1 MKIARLFIWAE
12 FAKSK
17 FLCYNYKIMI
27 LYYFLWKGADWS
39 LNYRINLGQWN
50 SIFAVPTDVVDKHM
64 KLAGAAQLKVLLY
77 LLRHAGTEVT
87 LDTLAFAVGQKPS
100 DTQDA
105 VEYWINCGLLSCGVE
120 SNLSPSQQN
129 LDSETI
135 IPSQNVSS
143 TAALSHSAPTAEIK
157 NAIGQG
163 IEVKGKEKIRYRFD
177 ECMKFVAEDEQLKNM
192 LTAVEAMLGKQL
204 THTEVTCFVTL
215 AKWYG
220 LPCTII
226 PMLIQYCKSIG
237 KSSISYIEATGI
249 GWAAEEIDNFEKA
262 EQKIS
267 ALTAR
272 RSAWNSVRSALEIPE
287 RKATESE
294 LKFSDLWI
302 NSQHL
307 DTELIR
313 HAYDKCVNKTG
324 KVSFSYMNGILK
336 RYFDRGITD
345 ITSAL
350 KLDEQ
355 NRAEIE
361 ARQAARKVASS
372 ESLTNLAGGNTETGR
387 YASTYDTNDIE
398 AILNAEWMSESVGND
413 SDYDYND

>member
-1 MKIARLFIWAE
+1 M
-12 FAKSK
+12 
-17 FLCYNYKIMI
+17 NY
-27 LYYFLWKGADWS
+27 G
-39 LNYRINLGQWN
+39 INLGQWN

-77 LLRHAGTEVT
+77 LLRHAGSEIT
-87 LDTLAFAVGQKPS
+87 LDSLAFAIGQKPS

-105 VEYWINCGLLSCGVE
+105 VEYWINCGLLSCSTE
-120 SNLSPSQQN
+120 SSLSPVSANPEAPQ
-129 LDSETI
+129 E
-135 IPSQNVSS
+135 IPAQSS
-143 TAALSHSAPTAEIK
+143 PAPATSLPNSTPTAEIK
-157 NAIGQG
+157 NALGQSPQ
-163 IEVKGKEKIRYRFD
+163 VKGKEKIRYRFD

-192 LTAVEAMLGKQL
+192 LTAVEATLGKQL

-272 RSAWNSVRSALEIPE
+272 RRAWNSVRFVLEIPE
-287 RKATESE
+287 RKATETE

-302 NSQHL
+302 NSQHI

-324 KVSFSYMNGILK
+324 KVSFSYINGILK

-361 ARQAARKVASS
+361 ARQAARKAAAADSI
-372 ESLTNLAGGNTETGR
+372 TNLAGGNTQNGR
-387 YASTYDTNDIE
+387 YAPTYDTGDIE
-398 AILNAEWMSESVGND
+398 AILDAEWMSESVGSD

>member
-1 MKIARLFIWAE
+1 
-12 FAKSK
+12 
-17 FLCYNYKIMI
+17 
-27 LYYFLWKGADWS
+27 
-39 LNYRINLGQWN
+39 
-50 SIFAVPTDVVDKHM
+50 M

-77 LLRHAGTEVT
+77 LLRHAGSEVT
-87 LDTLAFAVGQKPS
+87 LDALAFAVGQKPS

-105 VEYWINCGLLSCGVE
+105 VEYWINCGLLSRQTE
-120 SNLSPSQQN
+120 SNLSPIAENCETSQEN
-129 LDSETI
+129 PEHSELAPTSDLPNSI
-135 IPSQNVSS
+135 
-143 TAALSHSAPTAEIK
+143 PTAEIK
-157 NAIGQG
+157 NALGQSS
-163 IEVKGKEKIRYRFD
+163 EVKSKEKIRYRFD

-192 LTAVEAMLGKQL
+192 LTAVETTLGKQL

-226 PMLIQYCKSIG
+226 PMLVQYCKSIG

-272 RSAWNSVRSALEIPE
+272 RRAWNLVRSALEIPE
-287 RKATESE
+287 RKATETE

-302 NSQHL
+302 NSQHI

-324 KVSFSYMNGILK
+324 KVSFSYMNGIIK

-355 NRAEIE
+355 NRAEME
-361 ARQAARKVASS
+361 AKQAARKVAAADSIT
-372 ESLTNLAGGNTETGR
+372 ELAGGNTQNGR
-387 YASTYDTNDIE
+387 YASTYDTGDIE
-398 AILNAEWMSESVGND
+398 AILDAEWMSEGVGSD

>member
-1 MKIARLFIWAE
+1 M
-12 FAKSK
+12 
-17 FLCYNYKIMI
+17 NY
-27 LYYFLWKGADWS
+27 G
-39 LNYRINLGQWN
+39 INLGQWN

-77 LLRHAGTEVT
+77 LLRHAGSEIT
-87 LDTLAFAVGQKPS
+87 LDSLAFAIGQKPS

-105 VEYWINCGLLSCGVE
+105 VEYWINCGLLSSGTEVP
-120 SNLSPSQQN
+120 LSPAAEIPEASQ
-129 LDSETI
+129 ET
-135 IPSQNVSS
+135 PSQAS
-143 TAALSHSAPTAEIK
+143 TPTSELPDSGPTAEIK
-157 NAIGQG
+157 NALGQSP
-163 IEVKGKEKIRYRFD
+163 EVKGKEKIRYRFD

-192 LTAVEAMLGKQL
+192 LTAVEATLGKQL

-215 AKWYG
+215 ARWYG

-237 KSSISYIEATGI
+237 KSSISYMEATGI

-262 EQKIS
+262 EKKIS

-272 RSAWNSVRSALEIPE
+272 RRAWNSVRSALEIPE
-287 RKATESE
+287 RKATETE

-302 NSQHL
+302 NSQHI

-324 KVSFSYMNGILK
+324 KISFSYMNGIIK

-361 ARQAARKVASS
+361 ARQAARKAAAA
-372 ESLTNLAGGNTETGR
+372 ESITNLAGGNTQNGR
-387 YASTYDTNDIE
+387 YASTYDTGDIE
-398 AILNAEWMSESVGND
+398 AILDAEWMSESVGSD

>member
-1 MKIARLFIWAE
+1 M
-12 FAKSK
+12 
-17 FLCYNYKIMI
+17 NY
-27 LYYFLWKGADWS
+27 G
-39 LNYRINLGQWN
+39 INLGQWN

-77 LLRHAGTEVT
+77 LLRHAGNEIT
-87 LDTLAFAVGQKPS
+87 LDALAFAVGQKPS

-105 VEYWINCGLLSCGVE
+105 VEYWINCGLLSCGTE
-120 SNLSPSQQN
+120 SNLSPV
-129 LDSETI
+129 SETCDTPQE
-135 IPSQNVSS
+135 IPAQSAASS
-143 TAALSHSAPTAEIK
+143 AVAMPNSAPTAEIK
-157 NAIGQG
+157 NALGQG
-163 IEVKGKEKIRYRFD
+163 PEVKGKEKIRYRFD

-192 LTAVEAMLGKQL
+192 LTAVEATLGKQL

-272 RSAWNSVRSALEIPE
+272 RRAWNSVRSALEIPE
-287 RKATESE
+287 RKATETE

-302 NSQHL
+302 NSQHI

-361 ARQAARKVASS
+361 ARQAARKAAAADSI
-372 ESLTNLAGGNTETGR
+372 TTLAGGNTENGR
-387 YASTYDTNDIE
+387 YASTYDTGDIE
-398 AILNAEWMSESVGND
+398 AILDAEWMSESVGSD

>member
-1 MKIARLFIWAE
+1 M
-12 FAKSK
+12 
-17 FLCYNYKIMI
+17 NY
-27 LYYFLWKGADWS
+27 G
-39 LNYRINLGQWN
+39 INLGQWN

-77 LLRHAGTEVT
+77 LLRHAGEEVT
-87 LDTLAFAVGQKPS
+87 LESLAFAVGQKPS

-105 VEYWINCGLLSCGVE
+105 VDYWINCGVLSGGVNSQISPPPSDTV
-120 SNLSPSQQN
+120 SNPAA
-129 LDSETI
+129 
-135 IPSQNVSS
+135 
-143 TAALSHSAPTAEIK
+143 TATSVQAPVTLPTAEIK
-157 NAIGQG
+157 NALGQSV
-163 IEVKGKEKIRYRFD
+163 EVKSKEKIRYRFD

-192 LTAVEAMLGKQL
+192 LTAVEATLGKQL

-267 ALTAR
+267 ALTSR
-272 RSAWNSVRSALEIPE
+272 RRAWNTVRSALEIPE
-287 RKATESE
+287 RKATENE
-294 LKFSDLWI
+294 LKFCDLWI
-302 NSQHL
+302 NAQHI
-307 DTELIR
+307 DVELIR
-313 HAYDKCVNKTG
+313 HAYDKCINKNG
-324 KVSFSYMNGILK
+324 KISFHYMNGIIK

-355 NRAEIE
+355 NRAEME
-361 ARQAARKVASS
+361 AKKAANKAASADS
-372 ESLTNLAGGNTETGR
+372 ITNLAGGNTHDGR
-387 YASTYDTNDIE
+387 YAPTYNTDDIE
-398 AILNAEWMSESVGND
+398 AILDAEWMSEGVGND

>member
-1 MKIARLFIWAE
+1 M
-12 FAKSK
+12 
-17 FLCYNYKIMI
+17 
-27 LYYFLWKGADWS
+27 WKGADS
-39 LNYRINLGQWN
+39 DLNYGINLGQWN

-77 LLRHAGTEVT
+77 LLRHAGSEVT
-87 LDTLAFAVGQKPS
+87 LEALAFAVGQKPS

-105 VEYWINCGLLSCGVE
+105 VEYWINCGLLSRGTE
-120 SNLSPSQQN
+120 SNLSPIAENCEAPQDNTAQP
-129 LDSETI
+129 ETA
-135 IPSQNVSS
+135 P
-143 TAALSHSAPTAEIK
+143 AADLSNSNPTAEIK
-157 NAIGQG
+157 NALGQSS
-163 IEVKGKEKIRYRFD
+163 EVKGKEKIRYRFD

-226 PMLIQYCKSIG
+226 PMLVQYCKSIG

-272 RSAWNSVRSALEIPE
+272 RRAWNSVRSALEIPE
-287 RKATESE
+287 RKATETE

-302 NSQHL
+302 NSQHI

-324 KVSFSYMNGILK
+324 KVSFSYMNGIIK
-336 RYFDRGITD
+336 RYFERGITD

-361 ARQAARKVASS
+361 ARQSARKAAAADSIT
-372 ESLTNLAGGNTETGR
+372 ELAGGNTQNGR
-387 YASTYDTNDIE
+387 YASTYDTGDIE
-398 AILNAEWMSESVGND
+398 AILDAEWMSEEVGSD

>member
-1 MKIARLFIWAE
+1 M
-12 FAKSK
+12 
-17 FLCYNYKIMI
+17 NY
-27 LYYFLWKGADWS
+27 G
-39 LNYRINLGQWN
+39 INLGQWN

-77 LLRHAGTEVT
+77 LLRHAGSEVT

-105 VEYWINCGLLSCGVE
+105 VEYWINCGLLSCGTE
-120 SNLSPSQQN
+120 SKLSPI
-129 LDSETI
+129 SENCEAPQENPAQSAPT
-135 IPSQNVSS
+135 SDLLNS
-143 TAALSHSAPTAEIK
+143 TPTAEIK
-157 NAIGQG
+157 NALGQSS
-163 IEVKGKEKIRYRFD
+163 EVKGKEKIRYRFD

-192 LTAVEAMLGKQL
+192 LTAVEATLGKQL

-226 PMLIQYCKSIG
+226 PMLVQYCKSIG

-272 RSAWNSVRSALEIPE
+272 RRAWNSVRSALEIPE
-287 RKATESE
+287 RKATETE

-302 NSQHL
+302 NSQHI

-324 KVSFSYMNGILK
+324 KVSFSYMNGIIK
-336 RYFDRGITD
+336 RYFERGITD

-361 ARQAARKVASS
+361 AKQAARKAAAADSIT
-372 ESLTNLAGGNTETGR
+372 ELAGGNTQNGR
-387 YASTYDTNDIE
+387 YASTYDTGDIE
-398 AILNAEWMSESVGND
+398 AILDAEWMSEEVGSD